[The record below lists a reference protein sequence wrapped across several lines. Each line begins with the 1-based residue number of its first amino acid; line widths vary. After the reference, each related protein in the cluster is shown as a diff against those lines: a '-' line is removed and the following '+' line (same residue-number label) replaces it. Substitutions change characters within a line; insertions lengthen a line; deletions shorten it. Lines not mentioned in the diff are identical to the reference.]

1 MATGYQ
7 KSNSNN
13 VDVIVL
19 LAAET
24 AANTI
29 ALAPPV
35 LSSTPTNVQHYD
47 LTDYKAQVGPV
58 PDKGHIVIYSTAG
71 SGTMTLGATRVFLA
85 HKGGSVAVSGSLVK
99 SGPYGVGADATKG
112 MLNNGA
118 SFGETGSDVLYHRE
132 EITGL
137 SCADGIAVQLGAFG
151 GTNPAYQVELHLPK
165 YGPGVVS

>member
-1 MATGYQ
+1 MATGWQ

-29 ALAPPV
+29 TRPAAV
-35 LSSTPTNVQHYD
+35 LSATPTNVQFYD
-47 LTDYKAQVGPV
+47 LTDYKSKVGPV

-71 SGTMTLGATRVFLA
+71 SGVMTLGATRVFLA
-85 HKGGSVAVSGSLVK
+85 HNQGASAAVG
-99 SGPYGVGADATKG
+99 GPYGIGADATKG
-112 MLNNGA
+112 MLNGGA
-118 SFGETGSDVLYHRE
+118 AFGETSANGIYHRE

-137 SCADGIAVQLGAFG
+137 STADGIAVELGAFG

-165 YGPGVVS
+165 FFAER

>member
-1 MATGYQ
+1 MAGAYQ
-7 KSNSNN
+7 KSTSNN

-29 ALAPPV
+29 TRPAAV
-35 LSSTPTNVQHYD
+35 LSATPANTEFYD
-47 LTDYKAQVGPV
+47 LTDYRAKTGRPV

-71 SGTMTLGATRVFLA
+71 SGVMTLGATRVFLA
-85 HKGGSVAVSGSLVK
+85 HKQGAGAAAVG
-99 SGPYGVGADATKG
+99 GPYGVGANDTKG

-118 SFGETGSDVLYHRE
+118 SFGEDSAVADKIYHRE

-137 SCADGIAVQLGAFG
+137 SCADGIAVQLGAIA
-151 GTNPAYQVELHLPK
+151 GTATAIQVELHFPAPANR
-165 YGPGVVS
+165 GG

>member
-1 MATGYQ
+1 MAPGYQ
-7 KSNSNN
+7 KSTSNN

-29 ALAPPV
+29 TVPAAV
-35 LSSTPTNVQHYD
+35 LSATPTNAQFYD
-47 LTDYKAQVGPV
+47 LTDYRSKTGRPV

-71 SGTMTLGATRVFLA
+71 SGVMTLGATRVFLA
-85 HKGGSVAVSGSLVK
+85 HNQGASAAVG
-99 SGPYGVGADATKG
+99 GPYGVGADATKG

-118 SFGETGSDVLYHRE
+118 SFGETSADKLYHRE

-151 GTNPAYQVELHLPK
+151 GTNPAYQVELHFPA
-165 YGPGVVS
+165 VANRSVA

>member
-7 KSNSNN
+7 KSSSNN

-29 ALAPPV
+29 TRPAAV
-35 LSSTPTNVQHYD
+35 LSATPTNVQFYD
-47 LTDYKAQVGPV
+47 LTDYKTNVGPV

-71 SGTMTLGATRVFLA
+71 SGVMTLAATRLFLA
-85 HKGGSVAVSGSLVK
+85 HKQGVGAAAVG
-99 SGPYGVGADATKG
+99 GPYGVGADATKG

-118 SFGETGSDVLYHRE
+118 AFGEDSAVADRIYHRE
-132 EITGL
+132 EVTGL
-137 SCADGIAVQLGAFG
+137 SCADGIAVQLGAIA
-151 GTNPAYQVELHLPK
+151 GTATAIQVELHLPK
-165 YGPGVVS
+165 FGPGVVA

>member
-7 KSNSNN
+7 KSTANN

-24 AANTI
+24 SANTV

-35 LSSTPTNVQHYD
+35 LAATPTNVQHYD
-47 LTDYKAQVGPV
+47 LTGYRTLFGAV

-71 SGTMTLGATRVFLA
+71 SGTITLGATRVFLA
-85 HKGGSVAVSGSLVK
+85 HNQGASAVV
-99 SGPYGVGADATKG
+99 SGPYGVGADLTKG
-112 MLNNGA
+112 MLNAGA
-118 SFGETGSDVLYHRE
+118 AFGETSSNVLYHRE

-137 SCADGIAVQLGAFG
+137 STADGIAVQLGAFG

-165 YGPGVVS
+165 WPAFAGA

>member
-7 KSNSNN
+7 KSTTNN
-13 VDVIVL
+13 VDVIVM

-29 ALAPPV
+29 TRPAAV
-35 LSSTPTNVQHYD
+35 LSATPTNVQFYD
-47 LTDYKAQVGPV
+47 LRDYRSVTGRPV

-71 SGTMTLGATRVFLA
+71 SGTMTLSATRLFLA
-85 HKGGSVAVSGSLVK
+85 HSQGASAAVG
-99 SGPYGVGADATKG
+99 GPYGVGADATKG

-118 SFGETGSDVLYHRE
+118 GFAEDSGVADKIYHRE

-137 SCADGIAVQLGAFG
+137 ACADGIAVQLGAIT
-151 GTNPAYQVELHLPK
+151 GTATAIQVELHFP
-165 YGPGVVS
+165 VVTNRDD